1 MICRIRGSLVAVGP
15 ETVELAV
22 GGLVYE
28 VTVSPATAEHLAERE
43 VGAVVEL
50 HVYNFLQID
59 GNRGLP
65 VLMGF
70 ETPAHLRFFE
80 RLLDV
85 PRLGPRGALRSMTV
99 PVATYARAIEI
110 GDTRLLR
117 SLPGVGPQKA
127 KDIVASL
134 QGKMGPFVDVAEVE
148 STGRPTVKP
157 ESDAENEALAILET
171 LGVGR
176 ADALRSILALR
187 DHDPPLRTADE
198 IVKAVFRR
206 S

>member
-1 MICRIRGSLVAVGP
+1 MICRIRGSLVSVGP
-15 ETVELAV
+15 ETVEVEV
-22 GGLVYE
+22 GGLGYE
-28 VTVSPATAEHLAERE
+28 ISVSPATAEHLSERE
-43 VGAVVEL
+43 AGTTVEL

-70 ETPAHLRFFE
+70 ESPGHLRFFE

-85 PRLGPRGALRSMTV
+85 PRFGPRGALRSMTI
-99 PVATYARAIEI
+99 PVATYAKAIEI
-110 GDTRLLR
+110 GDTKLLR
-117 SLPGVGPQKA
+117 SLQGVGPQKA

-148 STGRPTVKP
+148 EARRPAAKP
-157 ESDAENEALAILET
+157 ESDAEDEALLVLES
-171 LGVGR
+171 LGVTR
-176 ADALRSILALR
+176 AEALRSILALR
-187 DHDPPLRTADE
+187 EHDPPLTTADE

-206 S
+206 G